1 MSAPQPPSAYYPPP
15 SAAVRAGSFVARV
28 LWTVIPVVSVGLLGW
43 VPAVHVARRRRTP
56 ASWWW
61 LAGMVAGMVGECVLV
76 YLVPGDKHGNAEAGA
91 GAFALSYLITAT
103 VYAWRGCGPGPARR
117 RPEAAPYPNP
127 YPHPGYG
134 SAAWPPAAFGSA
146 PSTPY
151 PAPVVPAVPAAAAH
165 AMAAEIQADLREL
178 RGFLGGEDAR

>member
-1 MSAPQPPSAYYPPP
+1 MSAPQPPSTPYPPP

-28 LWTVIPVVSVGLLGW
+28 LWTVIPVGSVGLLGW
-43 VPAVHVARRRRTP
+43 VPAVHIARRRRTP

-61 LAGMVAGMVGECVLV
+61 LAGMVAGTVGECVLV
-76 YLVPGDKHGNAEAGA
+76 YLVPGDKHGSPEAGA

-103 VYAWRGCGPGPARR
+103 VYAWRGCGPEPTRR
-117 RPEAAPYPNP
+117 QPEAPYPNP

-134 SAAWPPAAFGSA
+134 GAAWPPATFGSA
-146 PSTPY
+146 PPTPY
-151 PAPVVPAVPAAAAH
+151 PAAAAH
-165 AMAAEIQADLREL
+165 DMAAEIQADLREL